1 MNLLPTL
8 ALLTAA
14 VLLVPLFRRAGL
26 GSVLGYL
33 VAGVAIG
40 PFGLGLIGDTQVVL
54 HVAELGVTLL
64 MFLIG
69 LELQPRRLWALRR
82 EVVGLGTLQVVS
94 VATVAG
100 LIAYLLGLSALA
112 AGLVGLALAMSSTA
126 YILPLLSERH
136 ELTSRF
142 GRESFAILL
151 FQDVSVIPI
160 LVLLALLGAGG
171 EAPPGWPALAAVL
184 GLLLAGRP
192 AMGLVFRYVARFAG
206 QSGRELFTAA
216 ALLAAVG
223 IAVGLETLH
232 LSASLG
238 AFLAGVL
245 LADSEF
251 RHELEA
257 SIEPFE
263 TLLLGLFFM
272 AIGMG
277 INLGLAAQMPLQVIG
292 LGVGILLLK
301 GLVLYAARRLV
312 GGQAELARPL
322 AVMMATGGEFAF
334 VLFAVALNAQLLA
347 SRQAA
352 LLTLGVALSM
362 ALAPLLLKAHDY
374 LERRRAAR
382 QAPPYSTIDDPA
394 KSVVIAGFGRVGQV
408 VGRMLNA
415 RNIEYTA
422 LDISPEQVDFVRKFG
437 NKVYYGD
444 AGKLSLLNAAKVG
457 EARLFVLAVDDV
469 EASMRIAGLMRRH
482 FPHVPILARARN
494 RAHYMRLRELE
505 IDMVERETWGSSV
518 TMGKMALHNLDPGQD
533 VERLAALFVRHDQ
546 ALLERQQALLNDQ
559 AELIKVSI
567 SARAELSDILQSDA
581 EQRAGLEP
589 DRH

>member
-1 MNLLPTL
+1 MNLFPTL

-33 VAGVAIG
+33 VAGVVIG
-40 PFGLGLIGDTQVVL
+40 PYGLRFIGDPDAVL
-54 HVAELGVTLL
+54 RIAELGVTLL

-69 LELQPRRLWALRR
+69 LELQPRRLWALKR
-82 EVVGLGTLQVVS
+82 EVFGLGLLQVGS
-94 VATVAG
+94 VAAVAG
-100 LIAYLLGLSALA
+100 LIAHLLELSVLA
-112 AGLVGLALAMSSTA
+112 AAVVGVALAMSSTA
-126 YILPLLSERH
+126 YILPLLAERR
-136 ELTSRF
+136 ELTSRV
-142 GRESFAILL
+142 GRESFSILL

-160 LVLLALLGAGG
+160 LVLLALLGAGNA
-171 EAPPGWPALAAVL
+171 APPGWPALVA
-184 GLLLAGRP
+184 LLMLALAGRTV
-192 AMGLVFRYVARFAG
+192 LRWVFSYVARFAG

-223 IAVGLETLH
+223 IAAGLEALH

-272 AIGMG
+272 AVGMG
-277 INLGLAAQMPLQVIG
+277 IDLQLAAHVPWQVLGLG
-292 LGVGILLLK
+292 LGILLLK
-301 GLVLYAARRLV
+301 GLVLYIARRGV
-312 GGQAELARPL
+312 GAPDELARPL
-322 AVMMATGGEFAF
+322 SVMLATGGEFAF
-334 VLFAVALNAQLLA
+334 VLFGVAVSAQLLA
-347 SRQAA
+347 PQQGA
-352 LLTLGVALSM
+352 LLTLGVAVSM
-362 ALAPLLLKAHDY
+362 ALAPFLLKAHDR
-374 LERRRAAR
+374 LERSLAAR
-382 QAPPYSTIDDPA
+382 HAPPYSTIDDPG

-422 LDISPEQVDFVRKFG
+422 LDISPEQVDFVRQFG

-444 AGKLSLLNAAKVG
+444 AGKLSLLNAAKV
-457 EARLFVLAVDDV
+457 ENARLFVLAVDDV
-469 EASMRIAGLMRRH
+469 EASMRIAQLMRRH
-482 FPHVPILARARN
+482 YPQVPILARARN
-494 RAHYMRLRELE
+494 RNHYMRLRELE

-518 TMGKMALHNLDPGQD
+518 EMGKLALRSLDPTQNVD
-533 VERLAALFVRHDQ
+533 RLAELFVRHDK
-546 ALLERQQALLNDQ
+546 ALLERQQAVLNDQ
-559 AELIKVSI
+559 PALIQVSKN
-567 SARAELSDILQSDA
+567 ARAELADIMQSDA
-581 EQRAGLEP
+581 EEGVGL
-589 DRH
+589 DRDSH